1 MGSGCLTR
9 LAGTYL
15 VARPLLPVPAWPAIE
30 EMGRTPLA
38 ALAAPRDFLAVDK
51 VATVAQERYSNV
63 VWIRL
68 GTADGDPGAFLVTL
82 LGAVG
87 RLDADA
93 PPDLAEPA
101 KRHARLGEWQM
112 AYKLLAGRM
121 AATGRPT
128 LLVLEGVEHL
138 EAGSPSTF
146 ELFVSAFVPLLPG
159 NLDVLLIGFKEWDS
173 RRLDPYGHVLG
184 SSQLRLDRRSAALL
198 AEASYP
204 EMPPHTLDRSFALTR
219 GAVGTLQAAF
229 SAGAVLGAEAFS
241 AATAKAVTGHG
252 LLSTLGH
259 SLIAR
264 ADEHSLIALSSA
276 SRLGIWHP
284 SMATALGHS
293 AVTRSEPWWLELTR
307 GWRQLNPAWRAPL
320 LSNGDIAALDPVLL
334 TLLADHLAS
343 QGAGD
348 QAFELYIQAGAVDR
362 AVDTAIDIAPDLAS
376 AGCWATLARLG
387 QVLARCSEAGRC
399 SPGPDDTSDRP
410 ILWWWPRFARRGR
423 RSADRARVAFG
434 VGMPAVAARPDT
446 TPTSAALTLRQVDRA
461 ASSSSHRA
469 IRATAYKALPDV
481 TAHLLGEFRV
491 TIRDHPVDT
500 WASGRGRAVFE
511 YLLVHR
517 HSKVRRDRLM
527 TVFWPDSS
535 SDAARNS
542 LHVAIHGLRQS
553 LRTADADTAVVVH
566 RDHAYLIDPALE
578 VWLDI
583 EAFEERLKSAHQHL
597 ASAEPARAQ
606 ADFEAAICLYQGEF
620 LADDPYEEWAA
631 AQREHLRLCYLESL
645 DRLGMLRLDAADY
658 AGCVDVCLKL
668 LACDR
673 CREDAHCRL
682 MRCYSRQGQVQLALR
697 QYQSCTAALR
707 RELSVAPAPATTE
720 LYYLIRRRE
729 AI

>member
-1 MGSGCLTR
+1 VGGDGMGSGCLTR

-15 VARPLLPVPAWPAIE
+15 LARSLLPVPAWPAIE

-38 ALAAPRDFLAVDK
+38 ALAAPHDFLAVDK
-51 VATVAQERYSNV
+51 VATLARERYSNV
-63 VWIRL
+63 VWVRL
-68 GTADGDPGAFLVTL
+68 GTADGDPGAFLITL

-93 PPDLAEPA
+93 PPGLAEPA
-101 KRHARLGEWQM
+101 KHRARLGEWQM
-112 AYKLLAGRM
+112 AYKLLADRM
-121 AATGRPT
+121 AATARPT

-146 ELFVSAFVPLLPG
+146 DLFVPAFVPLLPG
-159 NLDVLLIGFKEWDS
+159 NLDILLICFKEWDS

-184 SSQLRLDRRSAALL
+184 SSRLRLDRRSAALL
-198 AEASYP
+198 AEAYYP
-204 EMPPHTLDRSFALTR
+204 EMPPHTLDRTFALTR

-229 SAGAVLGAEAFS
+229 SAGAVLGAETFS
-241 AATAKAVTGHG
+241 AATARAATGHG
-252 LLSTLGH
+252 LLRTLGH

-284 SMATALGHS
+284 SMATAFGHS
-293 AVTRSEPWWLELTR
+293 AVTRSEPWWLELTS
-307 GWRQLNPAWRAPL
+307 GWRQLNPAWRASL
-320 LSNGDIAALDPVLL
+320 LSSGDIGALDPALL
-334 TLLADHLAS
+334 TLLADHLAG

-348 QAFELYIQAGAVDR
+348 QAFELYIEAGAVAR
-362 AVDTAIDIAPDLAS
+362 AAYTAIDIAPDLAS

-387 QVLARCSEAGRC
+387 QALARGSEAGRC

-410 ILWWWPRFARRGR
+410 ILWWWPRFARRGN

-434 VGMPAVAARPDT
+434 VGVPAAAARPET
-446 TPTSAALTLRQVDRA
+446 TPTSAAVILRQVDRV
-461 ASSSSHRA
+461 ASSSLRRA
-469 IRATAYKALPDV
+469 VRATAYKALPDV

-491 TIRDHPVDT
+491 AIRDHSVDT

-527 TVFWPDSS
+527 SVFWPDSS
-535 SDAARNS
+535 FDAARNS

-553 LRTADADTAVVVH
+553 LRTADADTAVVVC

-583 EAFEERLKSAHQHL
+583 EAFEERLKSAHRHL
-597 ASAEPARAQ
+597 ASAEHARAQ
-606 ADFEAAICLYQGEF
+606 ADLEAAICLYQGEF
-620 LADDPYEEWAA
+620 LADDRTRSGRPPSVNTCAFA
-631 AQREHLRLCYLESL
+631 ILSRSIGSAC
-645 DRLGMLRLDAADY
+645 
-658 AGCVDVCLKL
+658 CV
-668 LACDR
+668 
-673 CREDAHCRL
+673 
-682 MRCYSRQGQVQLALR
+682 
-697 QYQSCTAALR
+697 
-707 RELSVAPAPATTE
+707 
-720 LYYLIRRRE
+720 
-729 AI
+729 

>member
-15 VARPLLPVPAWPAIE
+15 VARPVLSVPAWPAIE
-30 EMGRTPLA
+30 EMGKTPLA
-38 ALAAPRDFLAVDK
+38 ALCAPRDFLAVDK
-51 VATVAQERYSNV
+51 VASVAQERYSDV

-68 GTADGDPGAFLVTL
+68 GTADGDPGAFLLTL
-82 LGAVG
+82 LGVTG

-93 PPDLAEPA
+93 PPGLAEPA

-112 AYKLLAGRM
+112 AYELLAGRM
-121 AATGRPT
+121 AAAARPT
-128 LLVLEGVEHL
+128 LLVLEGVEYL

-146 ELFVSAFVPLLPG
+146 DLVVPALVPLLAS

-173 RRLDPYGHVLG
+173 QRLAPYGHVLG
-184 SSQLRLDRRSAALL
+184 SSRLRLDRRSAALL
-198 AEASYP
+198 AEAYCP
-204 EMPPHTLDRSFALTR
+204 EMPPHMLDRSFALTR
-219 GAVGTLQAAF
+219 GAAGTLQAAF
-229 SAGAVLGAEAFS
+229 SAGAVLGAEAFGAS
-241 AATAKAVTGHG
+241 LARAATGHG
-252 LLSTLGH
+252 LLSALGR

-276 SRLGIWHP
+276 GRLGIWHP
-284 SMATALGHS
+284 GMATALGYS
-293 AVTRSEPWWLELTR
+293 AATRSEPWWLELTG
-307 GWRQLNPAWRAPL
+307 GWRQLNPAWQAPL
-320 LSNGDIAALDPVLL
+320 LSSGGIAALDPALL

-348 QAFELYIQAGAVDR
+348 QAFELYIQAGALDR
-362 AVDTAIDIAPDLAS
+362 AADTAIDIAPDLAS
-376 AGCWATLARLG
+376 AGCWVTLARLG
-387 QVLARCSEAGRC
+387 QALARGPEAGRC
-399 SPGPDDTSDRP
+399 SPGPDDATDRP

-423 RSADRARVAFG
+423 RSADPARVAFG
-434 VGMPAVAARPDT
+434 AVLPTVAARADT
-446 TPTSAALTLRQVDRA
+446 TPTSPASTLRQGDRA
-461 ASSSSHRA
+461 ASSFSRRT
-469 IRATAYKALPDV
+469 IRATANGAPPDV

-491 TIRDHPVDT
+491 AIRDHPVDT

-517 HSKVRRDRLM
+517 DSKVRRDRLM

-542 LHVAIHGLRQS
+542 LYVAIHGLRQS
-553 LRTADADTAVVVH
+553 LRTADADMAVVVH

-583 EAFEERLKSAHQHL
+583 EAFEKRLKSAHQHL
-597 ASAEPARAQ
+597 ASAELVRAR
-606 ADFEAAICLYQGEF
+606 ADFEAAICIYQGEF

-645 DRLGMLRLDAADY
+645 DRLGILRLHAGDY
-658 AGCVDVCLKL
+658 VGCIDVCLKL
-668 LACDR
+668 LACDN

-697 QYQSCTAALR
+697 QYHSCAAALR
-707 RELSVAPAPATTE
+707 RELGVAPALATTE
-720 LYYLIRRRE
+720 LYYLLLRRE
-729 AI
+729 PI